1 MPFSVRIR
9 GVEIGWSE
17 LDQFDRRQGVAYGQ
31 FFPGAGYELVQDVF
45 RLYADASRAGTDP
58 ADEALLTRYFRAR
71 DALGLEL
78 FDEAGG
84 LIGTS
89 AIDVS
94 DYSRE
99 SGTGAYEVMVYL
111 DDPDTWSGG
120 A

>member
-1 MPFSVRIR
+1 MAFSVRIR
-9 GVEIGWSE
+9 GVEIGWSQ
-17 LDQFDRRQGVAYGQ
+17 LDQFDSGQGVAYGQ
-31 FFPGAGYELVQDVF
+31 FYPGAGYELVQDVF
-45 RLYADASRAGTDP
+45 RLYADASRGDTGG

-78 FDEAGG
+78 FDEAGAV
-84 LIGTS
+84 IGTS

-99 SGTGAYEVMVYL
+99 SGTDAYEVMVYL
-111 DDPDTWSGG
+111 DDPDSWSGG